1 MDLCICFL
9 PLLEEISSLSGVVD
23 CMLVILGFMF
33 HIHLRV
39 SAYYLNLGYLIQVGF
54 FLVPSFPC
62 KFKGVNIIII
72 IIIIFTSEQYSI
84 VEMDRMFF
92 IQSLVEGHLG
102 FFQVLVIANNG
113 TMKMVEQMPL
123 CSD

>member
-1 MDLCICFL
+1 MVPSGESRVNEVPLAQVSWFSGFPHHCLHPFVHVIAPLSQRLSSRSLAQRLVVDLCICFL

-54 FLVPSFPC
+54 FFSS
-62 KFKGVNIIII
+62 II
-72 IIIIFTSEQYSI
+72 
-84 VEMDRMFF
+84 
-92 IQSLVEGHLG
+92 SL
-102 FFQVLVIANNG
+102 QI
-113 TMKMVEQMPL
+113 
-123 CSD
+123 